1 MRTIMLRE
9 KHKHRLYLLG
19 AAVAA
24 IVWFYF
30 NGFPGFGELK
40 LCFTSFAECVAN
52 A

>member
-19 AAVAA
+19 AAVVA

-30 NGFPGFGELK
+30 NGFPGFGGGELK
-40 LCFTSFAECVAN
+40 LCFSV
-52 A
+52 